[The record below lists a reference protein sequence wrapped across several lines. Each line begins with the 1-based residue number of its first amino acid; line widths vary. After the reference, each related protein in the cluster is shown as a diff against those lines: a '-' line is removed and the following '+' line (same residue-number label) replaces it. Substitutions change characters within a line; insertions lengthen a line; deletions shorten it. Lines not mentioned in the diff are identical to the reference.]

1 MSKLNAEA
9 PALPNDVPLG
19 ELDKR
24 YFAYVA
30 TLEPPLNELALDRRV
45 FVGGGE
51 PRPMVS
57 LQETHPHLV
66 TCIPWFFNEAF
77 PSVLESDLLDIA
89 EAGVLLI
96 LALFVQDHCLDGQ
109 LPSHPGLPLLHQRLH
124 TASLRKFHTLFE
136 ASSPFWSHFDHYL
149 NQYMAALL
157 QEACSHCGQV
167 TTYSLEKMWQIGV
180 GKIAPLKT
188 VTTALA
194 LRAGAEAE
202 IPNLD
207 AAIDAMAA
215 SFQLGDD
222 IMDWKDDY
230 RRQNYTLPLTQAI
243 PVEQWPIPTLSM
255 KEVDQR
261 LKNALILETL
271 SKQAIDW
278 LEQALNA
285 VAHLYCPHWVAF
297 IEERRAV
304 SESHREWL
312 VAQRLIEIIEG
323 KPESSDLAHA

>member
-1 MSKLNAEA
+1 
-9 PALPNDVPLG
+9 
-19 ELDKR
+19 
-24 YFAYVA
+24 
-30 TLEPPLNELALDRRV
+30 
-45 FVGGGE
+45 
-51 PRPMVS
+51 
-57 LQETHPHLV
+57 
-66 TCIPWFFNEAF
+66 
-77 PSVLESDLLDIA
+77 
-89 EAGVLLI
+89 
-96 LALFVQDHCLDGQ
+96 
-109 LPSHPGLPLLHQRLH
+109 
-124 TASLRKFHTLFE
+124 
-136 ASSPFWSHFDHYL
+136 
-149 NQYMAALL
+149 
-157 QEACSHCGQV
+157 
-167 TTYSLEKMWQIGV
+167 
-180 GKIAPLKT
+180 
-188 VTTALA
+188 
-194 LRAGAEAE
+194 
-202 IPNLD
+202 
-207 AAIDAMAA
+207 MAA